1 MLGCSIQYLFVLEI
15 PEKAQ
20 KLQRK
25 RNLKLEMEVYSNCW
39 KRKLKVISN

>member
-20 KLQRK
+20 ELQRK
-25 RNLKLEMEVYSNCW
+25 RNLKLQMEVYSDCQMTQGH
-39 KRKLKVISN
+39 L